1 MAKKLNVSIKDKNTL
16 VLEDDGSKGDLID
29 LLELD
34 KVDKDSLIET
44 LNLEKDNLYKEKL
57 QEERKRIEDEQKYK
71 EQARINE
78 YENKIKDLNYLLQK
92 AKQENE
98 SNLKLKEAELN
109 KNNAAKMSEYEEM
122 IRDLNY
128 SLLKAKQENETTLKL
143 KEAELNKVNESKI
156 NELKIQ
162 ISELQNNI
170 NNITNNKDRDIKDA
184 VNSKEIEI
192 IQLKNDIENK
202 KNQAELEK
210 NNIKNQYE
218 ILLKEKNEQIDYY
231 KDLKARMST
240 KLVGE
245 TLEQHCQIEFEKL
258 RATAFKNAYF
268 EKDND
273 SRTGSKGD
281 FIYREND
288 ENGVEIISIMFE
300 MKNQNDET
308 ATKKK
313 NEDFFAELDKDRKE
327 KKCEYAVL
335 VSMLEADNELY
346 NQGIVDVSHRY
357 EKMYVVRP
365 QLFIPIITIL
375 RNAALNSMQYKD
387 ELQLVKNQN
396 IDITNFETS
405 LLDFKT
411 AFSRNYELASKQ
423 FNTAI
428 EEIDKTIDH
437 LQKVKAQLLGSER
450 NLRLANDKAG
460 DLSIKK
466 LTKNNPTMKAR
477 FEELKEKD
485 NN

>member
-16 VLEDDGSKGDLID
+16 VLEEDGSKGDLID

-78 YENKIKDLNYLLQK
+78 YENKIKDLNYSLLK

-98 SNLKLKEAELN
+98 TNLKLKEAELN
-109 KNNAAKMSEYEEM
+109 KE
-122 IRDLNY
+122 
-128 SLLKAKQENETTLKL
+128 
-143 KEAELNKVNESKI
+143 NESKI

-192 IQLKNDIENK
+192 IKLKSDIENK

-485 NN
+485 IN

>member
-1 MAKKLNVSIKDKNTL
+1 MPKKLNVSIKDKNTL
-16 VLEDDGSKGDLID
+16 VLEEDGSKGDLID

-57 QEERKRIEDEQKYK
+57 QEERKRIEEEQKYK
-71 EQARINE
+71 EQARIND
-78 YENKIKDLNYLLQK
+78 YETKINNLNNSLEK

-98 SNLKLKEAELN
+98 TNLKLKEAELN
-109 KNNAAKMSEYEEM
+109 K
-122 IRDLNY
+122 
-128 SLLKAKQENETTLKL
+128 Q
-143 KEAELNKVNESKI
+143 NESKI
-156 NELKIQ
+156 NDLKLQ
-162 ISELQNNI
+162 ILDLKNKLDNV
-170 NNITNNKDRDIKDA
+170 TNNKDRDIKEA

-192 IQLKNDIENK
+192 INLKNDIENK

-218 ILLKEKNEQIDYY
+218 ILLKEKNDQIDYY

-308 ATKKK
+308 ATKHK

-335 VSMLEADNELY
+335 VSMLEAESELY

-375 RNAALNSMQYKD
+375 RNAALNSMAYKD
-387 ELQLVKNQN
+387 ELQLVRNQN

-411 AFSRNYELASKQ
+411 AFSRNYDLASKQ

-437 LQKVKAQLLGSER
+437 LQKVKASLLGSER

-477 FEELKEKD
+477 FEALKEND
-485 NN
+485 N

>member
-1 MAKKLNVSIKDKNTL
+1 MSKKLNVSIKDKNTL
-16 VLEDDGSKGDLID
+16 VLEEDGSKGDLID

-57 QEERKRIEDEQKYK
+57 QEERKRIEEEQKYK
-71 EQARINE
+71 EQARIND
-78 YENKIKDLNYLLQK
+78 YETKINNLNNSLEK

-98 SNLKLKEAELN
+98 TNLKLKEAELN
-109 KNNAAKMSEYEEM
+109 K
-122 IRDLNY
+122 
-128 SLLKAKQENETTLKL
+128 Q
-143 KEAELNKVNESKI
+143 NESKI
-156 NELKIQ
+156 NDLKLQ
-162 ISELQNNI
+162 ILDLKNKLDNV
-170 NNITNNKDRDIKDA
+170 TNNKDRDIKEA

-192 IQLKNDIENK
+192 INLKNDIENK

-335 VSMLEADNELY
+335 VSMLEAESELY

-375 RNAALNSMQYKD
+375 RNAALNSMAYKD
-387 ELQLVKNQN
+387 ELQLVRNQN

-411 AFSRNYELASKQ
+411 AFSRNYDLASKQ

-437 LQKVKAQLLGSER
+437 LQKVKASLLGSER

-477 FEELKEKD
+477 FEALKD
-485 NN
+485 NDNE

>member
-16 VLEDDGSKGDLID
+16 VLEEDGFKGDLID

-34 KVDKDSLIET
+34 KVDKDSLLET
-44 LNLEKDNLYKEKL
+44 LNLEKDNLYKEML

-71 EQARINE
+71 EQSRIND
-78 YENKIKDLNYLLQK
+78 YENKIQNLNYSLEK
-92 AKQENE
+92 VKSENE
-98 SNLKLKEAELN
+98 TNLKLKEAELN
-109 KNNAAKMSEYEEM
+109 K
-122 IRDLNY
+122 L
-128 SLLKAKQENETTLKL
+128 
-143 KEAELNKVNESKI
+143 NESKI
-156 NELKIQ
+156 NELKLQ
-162 ISELQNNI
+162 ILELENKLNTL
-170 NNITNNKDRDIKDA
+170 NNNKDRDIKDA
-184 VNSKEIEI
+184 INSKEIEI
-192 IQLKNDIENK
+192 INLKNDIENK

-218 ILLKEKNEQIDYY
+218 ILLKEKNDQIDYY

-288 ENGVEIISIMFE
+288 DNGVEIISIMFE

-335 VSMLEADNELY
+335 VSMLEADSELY

-375 RNAALNSMQYKD
+375 RNAALNSMEYKD
-387 ELQLVKNQN
+387 ELQLVRNQN

-405 LLDFKT
+405 LADFKN

-437 LQKVKAQLLGSER
+437 LQKVKQSLLGSER

-466 LTKNNPTMKAR
+466 LTRNNPTMKAR
-477 FEELKEKD
+477 FEELKEND

>member
-1 MAKKLNVSIKDKNTL
+1 MSKKLSVSIKDKNTL
-16 VLEDDGSKGDLID
+16 VLEEDGSKGDLID

-92 AKQENE
+92 AKQENDT
-98 SNLKLKEAELN
+98 NLKLKEAELN
-109 KNNAAKMSEYEEM
+109 KE
-122 IRDLNY
+122 
-128 SLLKAKQENETTLKL
+128 
-143 KEAELNKVNESKI
+143 NESKI

-192 IQLKNDIENK
+192 IKLKSDIENK

-210 NNIKNQYE
+210 NTIKTQYE

>member
-1 MAKKLNVSIKDKNTL
+1 MSKKLNVSIKDKNTL
-16 VLEDDGSKGDLID
+16 VLEEDGSKGDLID

-57 QEERKRIEDEQKYK
+57 QEERKRIEEEQKYK
-71 EQARINE
+71 EQARIND
-78 YENKIKDLNYLLQK
+78 YETKINNLNNSLEK

-98 SNLKLKEAELN
+98 TNLKLKEAELN
-109 KNNAAKMSEYEEM
+109 K
-122 IRDLNY
+122 
-128 SLLKAKQENETTLKL
+128 Q
-143 KEAELNKVNESKI
+143 NESKI
-156 NELKIQ
+156 NDLKLQ
-162 ISELQNNI
+162 ILDLKNKLDNV
-170 NNITNNKDRDIKDA
+170 TNNKDRDIKEA

-192 IQLKNDIENK
+192 INLKNDIENK

-335 VSMLEADNELY
+335 VSMLEAESELY

-375 RNAALNSMQYKD
+375 RNAALNSMAYKD
-387 ELQLVKNQN
+387 ELQLVRNQN

-411 AFSRNYELASKQ
+411 AFSRNYDLASKQ

-437 LQKVKAQLLGSER
+437 LQKVKASLLGSER

-477 FEELKEKD
+477 FEALKEND
-485 NN
+485 NE

>member
-1 MAKKLNVSIKDKNTL
+1 MSKKLSVSIKDKNTL
-16 VLEDDGSKGDLID
+16 VLEEDGSKGDLID

-34 KVDKDSLIET
+34 KVDKDSLLET

-71 EQARINE
+71 EQARIND
-78 YENKIKDLNYLLQK
+78 YENKINNLNNSLEK

-98 SNLKLKEAELN
+98 TNLKLKEAELN
-109 KNNAAKMSEYEEM
+109 K
-122 IRDLNY
+122 L
-128 SLLKAKQENETTLKL
+128 
-143 KEAELNKVNESKI
+143 NESKI
-156 NELKIQ
+156 NELKLQ
-162 ISELQNNI
+162 ILDLKNKLDNV
-170 NNITNNKDRDIKDA
+170 NNNKDRDIKEA
-184 VNSKEIEI
+184 INNKEIEI
-192 IQLKNDIENK
+192 INLKNDIENK

-218 ILLKEKNEQIDYY
+218 ILLKEKNDQIDYY

-258 RATAFKNAYF
+258 RATGFKNAYF

-288 ENGVEIISIMFE
+288 DNGVEIISIMFE

-308 ATKKK
+308 ATKHK

-335 VSMLEADNELY
+335 VSMLEADSELY

-437 LQKVKAQLLGSER
+437 LQKVKASLLGSER

-477 FEELKEKD
+477 FEELKEND
-485 NN
+485 ND

>member
-1 MAKKLNVSIKDKNTL
+1 MPKKLNVSIKDKNTL
-16 VLEDDGSKGDLID
+16 VLEEDGSKGDLID

-57 QEERKRIEDEQKYK
+57 QEERKRIEEEQKYK
-71 EQARINE
+71 EQARIND
-78 YENKIKDLNYLLQK
+78 YETKINNLNNSLEK

-98 SNLKLKEAELN
+98 TNLKLKEAELN
-109 KNNAAKMSEYEEM
+109 K
-122 IRDLNY
+122 
-128 SLLKAKQENETTLKL
+128 Q
-143 KEAELNKVNESKI
+143 NESKI
-156 NELKIQ
+156 NDLKLQ
-162 ISELQNNI
+162 ILDLKNKLDNV
-170 NNITNNKDRDIKDA
+170 TNNKDRDIKEA

-192 IQLKNDIENK
+192 INLKNDIENK

-218 ILLKEKNEQIDYY
+218 ILLKEKNDQIDYY

-335 VSMLEADNELY
+335 VSMLEAESELY

-375 RNAALNSMQYKD
+375 RNAALNSMAYKD
-387 ELQLVKNQN
+387 ELQLVRNQN
-396 IDITNFETS
+396 IDINNFETS

-411 AFSRNYELASKQ
+411 AFSRNYDLASKQ

-437 LQKVKAQLLGSER
+437 LQKVKASLLGSER

-477 FEELKEKD
+477 FEALKEND
-485 NN
+485 N

>member
-1 MAKKLNVSIKDKNTL
+1 MPKKLNVSIKDKNTL
-16 VLEDDGSKGDLID
+16 VLEEDGSKGDLID

-57 QEERKRIEDEQKYK
+57 QEERKRIEEEQKYK
-71 EQARINE
+71 EQARIND
-78 YENKIKDLNYLLQK
+78 YETKINNLNNSLEK

-98 SNLKLKEAELN
+98 TNLKLKEAELN
-109 KNNAAKMSEYEEM
+109 K
-122 IRDLNY
+122 
-128 SLLKAKQENETTLKL
+128 Q
-143 KEAELNKVNESKI
+143 NESKI
-156 NELKIQ
+156 NDLKLQ
-162 ISELQNNI
+162 ILDLKNKLDNV
-170 NNITNNKDRDIKDA
+170 TNNKDRDIKEA

-192 IQLKNDIENK
+192 INLKNDIENK

-218 ILLKEKNEQIDYY
+218 ILLKEKNDQIDYY

-308 ATKKK
+308 ATKHK

-335 VSMLEADNELY
+335 VSMLEAESELY

-375 RNAALNSMQYKD
+375 RNAALNSMAYKD
-387 ELQLVKNQN
+387 ELQLVRNQN

-411 AFSRNYELASKQ
+411 AFSRNYDLASKQ

-437 LQKVKAQLLGSER
+437 LQKVKASLLGSER

-477 FEELKEKD
+477 FEALKEND
-485 NN
+485 NE

>member
-1 MAKKLNVSIKDKNTL
+1 MSKKLNVSIKDKNTL
-16 VLEDDGSKGDLID
+16 VLEEDGSKGDLID

-34 KVDKDSLIET
+34 KVDKDSLLET

-57 QEERKRIEDEQKYK
+57 QEERKRIEEEQKYK
-71 EQARINE
+71 EQARIND
-78 YENKIKDLNYLLQK
+78 YENKINNLNNSLEK

-98 SNLKLKEAELN
+98 TNLKLKEAELN
-109 KNNAAKMSEYEEM
+109 K
-122 IRDLNY
+122 
-128 SLLKAKQENETTLKL
+128 Q
-143 KEAELNKVNESKI
+143 NESKI
-156 NELKIQ
+156 NDLKLQ
-162 ISELQNNI
+162 ILDLKNKLENV
-170 NNITNNKDRDIKDA
+170 TNNKDRDIKEA

-192 IQLKNDIENK
+192 INLKNDIENK

-218 ILLKEKNEQIDYY
+218 ILLKEKNDQIDYY

-308 ATKKK
+308 ATKHK

-335 VSMLEADNELY
+335 VSMLEAESELY

-375 RNAALNSMQYKD
+375 RNAALNSMAYKD
-387 ELQLVKNQN
+387 ELQLVRNQN

-411 AFSRNYELASKQ
+411 AFSRNYDLASKQ

-437 LQKVKAQLLGSER
+437 LQKVKASLLGSER

-477 FEELKEKD
+477 FEALKEND
-485 NN
+485 NE

>member
-1 MAKKLNVSIKDKNTL
+1 MPKKLNVSIKDKNTL
-16 VLEDDGSKGDLID
+16 VLEEDGSKGDLID

-57 QEERKRIEDEQKYK
+57 QEERKRIEEEQKYK
-71 EQARINE
+71 EQARIND
-78 YENKIKDLNYLLQK
+78 YETKINNLNNSLEK

-98 SNLKLKEAELN
+98 TNLKLKEAELN
-109 KNNAAKMSEYEEM
+109 K
-122 IRDLNY
+122 
-128 SLLKAKQENETTLKL
+128 Q
-143 KEAELNKVNESKI
+143 NESKI
-156 NELKIQ
+156 NDLKLQ
-162 ISELQNNI
+162 ILDLKNKLENV
-170 NNITNNKDRDIKDA
+170 TNNKDRDIKEA

-192 IQLKNDIENK
+192 INLKNDIENK

-218 ILLKEKNEQIDYY
+218 ILLKEKNDQIDYY

-308 ATKKK
+308 ATKHK

-335 VSMLEADNELY
+335 VSMLEAESELY

-375 RNAALNSMQYKD
+375 RNAALNSMAYKD
-387 ELQLVKNQN
+387 ELQLVRNQN

-411 AFSRNYELASKQ
+411 AFSRNYDLASKQ

-437 LQKVKAQLLGSER
+437 LQKVKASLLGSER

-477 FEELKEKD
+477 FEALKEND
-485 NN
+485 NE

>member
-1 MAKKLNVSIKDKNTL
+1 MPKKLNVSIKDKNTL
-16 VLEDDGSKGDLID
+16 VLEEDGSKGDLID

-57 QEERKRIEDEQKYK
+57 QEERKRIEEEQKYK
-71 EQARINE
+71 EQARIND
-78 YENKIKDLNYLLQK
+78 YETKINNLNNSLEK

-98 SNLKLKEAELN
+98 TNLKLKEAELN
-109 KNNAAKMSEYEEM
+109 K
-122 IRDLNY
+122 
-128 SLLKAKQENETTLKL
+128 Q
-143 KEAELNKVNESKI
+143 NESKI
-156 NELKIQ
+156 NDLKLQ
-162 ISELQNNI
+162 ILDLKNKLDNV
-170 NNITNNKDRDIKDA
+170 TNNKDRDIKEA

-192 IQLKNDIENK
+192 INLKNDIENK

-218 ILLKEKNEQIDYY
+218 ILLKEKNDQIDYY

-335 VSMLEADNELY
+335 VSMLEAESELY

-375 RNAALNSMQYKD
+375 RNAALNSMAYKD
-387 ELQLVKNQN
+387 ELQLVRNQN

-411 AFSRNYELASKQ
+411 AFSRNYDLASKQ

-437 LQKVKAQLLGSER
+437 LQKVKASLLGSER

-477 FEELKEKD
+477 FEALKEND
-485 NN
+485 NE